1 MCNIKLKM
9 DYQLQSW
16 SELYSVATEA
26 LTDMRLKDNAE
37 AFGANTGTC
46 SRYTRRAE
54 ADPA

>member
-1 MCNIKLKM
+1 MM
-9 DYQLQSW
+9 DYKLQSQ

-26 LTDMRLKDNAE
+26 RTDMRPKENAE

-46 SRYTRRAE
+46 SRYTRRLE